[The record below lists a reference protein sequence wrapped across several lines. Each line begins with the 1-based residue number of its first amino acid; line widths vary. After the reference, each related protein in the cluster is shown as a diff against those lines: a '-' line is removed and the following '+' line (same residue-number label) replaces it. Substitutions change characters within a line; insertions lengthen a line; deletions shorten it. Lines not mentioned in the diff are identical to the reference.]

1 MKRPGFP
8 SWQMLAGAGRLRFVD
23 GKGFPMPICFFV
35 PPKRLC
41 PEYMIRILN
50 VIHII
55 YIYTWIHEAFSMWT
69 Y

>member
-1 MKRPGFP
+1 
-8 SWQMLAGAGRLRFVD
+8 MLAGEVEVSD
-23 GKGFPMPICFFV
+23 GKGFPICFFV

-55 YIYTWIHEAFSMWT
+55 YIYTYIYIYMDS
-69 Y
+69 